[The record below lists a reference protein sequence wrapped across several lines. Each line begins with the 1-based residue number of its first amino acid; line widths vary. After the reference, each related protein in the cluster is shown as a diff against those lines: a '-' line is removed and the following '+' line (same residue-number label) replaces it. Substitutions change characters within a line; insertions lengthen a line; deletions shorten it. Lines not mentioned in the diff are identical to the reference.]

1 MFKMCGDIN
10 AWQRA
15 TKKKCCACRICDFLF
30 FFFCMAVVHGGIYKM
45 VIYKKEAHVFRPL
58 SKIFDGKFFYENK

>member
-1 MFKMCGDIN
+1 MHGKE
-10 AWQRA
+10 RR
-15 TKKKCCACRICDFLF
+15 KKNVVHVGFVIFF
-30 FFFCMAVVHGGIYKM
+30 SFFFCMAVVHGGIYKM